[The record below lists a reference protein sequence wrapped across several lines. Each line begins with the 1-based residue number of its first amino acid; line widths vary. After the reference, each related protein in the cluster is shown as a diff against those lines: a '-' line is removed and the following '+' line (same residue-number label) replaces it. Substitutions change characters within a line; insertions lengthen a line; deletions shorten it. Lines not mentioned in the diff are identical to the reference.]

1 MEYPTHE
8 EYVAVFGEYEEDTDT
23 ATTEAQ
29 AGGGEPITTTATEEA
44 APVEKAEGT
53 PMEEGGAE
61 GTEGG
66 AEPAEPAPAE
76 EGAGTENQVQSAEER
91 HRQAALRRAREKQ
104 EWQNKTQ
111 QAVDAAYAKL
121 LGGQI
126 NPFTG
131 KPITTQAEYEAY
143 EQMKAQQS
151 TNNALQKA
159 GIDPSLIQ
167 QMVQQEVAPMKQQ
180 MRAEQ
185 AQRYEAQAA
194 EYNRRMEEAK
204 EAAAK
209 SIAALYDPSIQSFD
223 DILAMPTVG
232 KFNDLLQK
240 GNSFEDS
247 FYLANREAIDK
258 RRAAAAYQKGVDAGA
273 NRQHL
278 SPAPAASGAEPV
290 IVPADVA
297 RSYRE
302 VTPGMTDAEIAK
314 EYAAYLKCIR
324 K

>member
-8 EYVAVFGEYEEDTDT
+8 EYVAVFGEYEEDADT
-23 ATTEAQ
+23 APTEEQ
-29 AGGGEPITTTATEEA
+29 GGGGEPTTPTTEEA
-44 APVEKAEGT
+44 APVENAEGT
-53 PMEEGGAE
+53 PMNEGGE
-61 GTEGG
+61 EGG

-76 EGAGTENQVQSAEER
+76 EGAGTENPVQSAEER
-91 HRQAALRRAREKQ
+91 HRQAALRRAREQQ

-159 GIDPSLIQ
+159 GIDPLLIQ
-167 QMVQQEVAPMKQQ
+167 QMVQQEVAPMKKQ

-258 RRAAAAYQKGVDAGA
+258 RRAAAAYRKGADAGA

>member
-23 ATTEAQ
+23 ATTEEQ
-29 AGGGEPITTTATEEA
+29 AGGAEPTTPTTTEEA
-44 APVEKAEGT
+44 ATVENAEGT
-53 PMEEGGAE
+53 PMDEGGEEGAEGGAE
-61 GTEGG
+61 A
-66 AEPAEPAPAE
+66 AEPTPAE
-76 EGAGTENQVQSAEER
+76 EGTGTENPVQSAEER
-91 HRQAALRRAREKQ
+91 HRQAALRRAREQQ

-143 EQMKAQQS
+143 EAMKAQQS

-240 GNSFEDS
+240 GNSFEES

-258 RRAAAAYQKGVDAGA
+258 RRAAAAYQKGVAAGA
-273 NRQHL
+273 SKQHL

-314 EYAAYLKCIR
+314 EYAAYLKCI

>member
-23 ATTEAQ
+23 ATTEEQ
-29 AGGGEPITTTATEEA
+29 AGGGESTTPTNTEEA
-44 APVEKAEGT
+44 APVENAEGT

-66 AEPAEPAPAE
+66 AEAAESAPAE
-76 EGAGTENQVQSAEER
+76 EGTGTESQVQSAEER
-91 HRQAALRRAREKQ
+91 HRQAALRRAREQQ

-143 EQMKAQQS
+143 EAMKAQQS

-240 GNSFEDS
+240 GNSFEES

-258 RRAAAAYQKGVDAGA
+258 RRAAAAYQKGVAAGA
-273 NRQHL
+273 SKQHL

-314 EYAAYLKCIR
+314 EYAAYLKCI

>member
-8 EYVAVFGEYEEDTDT
+8 EYVAVFGEYEEGADT
-23 ATTEAQ
+23 APTEEQ
-29 AGGGEPITTTATEEA
+29 AVGGEPITTTTTEEA
-44 APVEKAEGT
+44 APVENAEGT
-53 PMEEGGAE
+53 PMDEGGAE

-66 AEPAEPAPAE
+66 AEPAASAPAE
-76 EGAGTENQVQSAEER
+76 EGAGTESQVQSAEER
-91 HRQAALRRAREKQ
+91 HRQAALRRAREQQ

-159 GIDPSLIQ
+159 GIDPKLIQ

-185 AQRYEAQAA
+185 ANRYEAQAA

-258 RRAAAAYQKGVDAGA
+258 RRAAAAYRKGADAGA

-314 EYAAYLKCIR
+314 EYAAYLKCI

>member
-8 EYVAVFGEYEEDTDT
+8 EYVAVFGEYEEDADT
-23 ATTEAQ
+23 ATTEEQ
-29 AGGGEPITTTATEEA
+29 AVGGEPITTTTTEEA
-44 APVEKAEGT
+44 APVENAEGT
-53 PMEEGGAE
+53 PMDGGGAE
-61 GTEGG
+61 KA
-66 AEPAEPAPAE
+66 AEPAAPATEE
-76 EGAGTENQVQSAEER
+76 EGTGTESQVQSAEER
-91 HRQAALRRAREKQ
+91 HRQAALRRAREQQ

-159 GIDPSLIQ
+159 GIDPLLIQ

-185 AQRYEAQAA
+185 AQRYEEKAA
-194 EYNRRMEEAK
+194 EYNRKMEEAK

-209 SIAALYDPSIQSFD
+209 SIAALYDPSIKSFD

-240 GNSFEDS
+240 GNSFEES

-258 RRAAAAYQKGVDAGA
+258 RRAAAAYQKGVAAGA
-273 NRQHL
+273 SKQHL

-297 RSYRE
+297 RNYRE
-302 VTPGMTDAEIAK
+302 VTPGMTDEAIAK
-314 EYAAYLKCIR
+314 DYAAFLKCI

>member
-8 EYVAVFGEYEEDTDT
+8 EYVAVFGEYEEEADT
-23 ATTEAQ
+23 APTEEQ
-29 AGGGEPITTTATEEA
+29 AVGGEPTTPTTTEEA
-44 APVEKAEGT
+44 APVENAEGT
-53 PMEEGGAE
+53 PMEGGGE
-61 GTEGG
+61 EGG
-66 AEPAEPAPAE
+66 AEPAESAPAE
-76 EGAGTENQVQSAEER
+76 EGTGTENQVQSAEER
-91 HRQAALRRAREKQ
+91 HRQAALRRAREQQ

-143 EQMKAQQS
+143 EAMKAQQS

-240 GNSFEDS
+240 GNSFEES

-258 RRAAAAYQKGVDAGA
+258 RRAAAAYQKGVAAGA
-273 NRQHL
+273 SKQHL

-297 RSYRE
+297 RNYRE
-302 VTPGMTDAEIAK
+302 VTPGMTDEAIAK
-314 EYAAYLKCIR
+314 DYAAFLKCI

>member
-8 EYVAVFGEYEEDTDT
+8 EYAAIFGEYEEDTDT
-23 ATTEAQ
+23 ATTEEQ
-29 AGGGEPITTTATEEA
+29 AVGGESTTPTTEEA
-44 APVEKAEGT
+44 APVENAEGT
-53 PMEEGGAE
+53 PMDEGGAE
-61 GTEGG
+61 GAEGG
-66 AEPAEPAPAE
+66 AEPAESAPAE
-76 EGAGTENQVQSAEER
+76 EGTGTEKQVQSAEER

-104 EWQNKTQ
+104 EWQDKTQ

-143 EQMKAQQS
+143 EAMKAQQS

-240 GNSFEDS
+240 GNSFEES

-258 RRAAAAYQKGVDAGA
+258 RRAAAAYQKGVAAGA
-273 NRQHL
+273 SKQHL

>member
-8 EYVAVFGEYEEDTDT
+8 EYVAVFGEYEEDAD
-23 ATTEAQ
+23 AAPTEEQ
-29 AGGGEPITTTATEEA
+29 AVGGEPATPTTTEGA
-44 APVEKAEGT
+44 APVENAEGA
-53 PMEEGGAE
+53 PMDEGGAE

-66 AEPAEPAPAE
+66 AEPTAPAPAE
-76 EGAGTENQVQSAEER
+76 EGTGTENQVQSAEER
-91 HRQAALRRAREKQ
+91 HRQAALRRAREQQ

-143 EQMKAQQS
+143 EAMKAQQS

-167 QMVQQEVAPMKQQ
+167 QMVQQEVAPIKQQ

-185 AQRYEAQAA
+185 AQRYKAQAA

-209 SIAALYDPSIQSFD
+209 SIAALYDPSITSFD

-240 GNSFEDS
+240 GNSFEES

-258 RRAAAAYQKGVDAGA
+258 RRAAAAYQKGVAAGA
-273 NRQHL
+273 SRQHL

>member
-8 EYVAVFGEYEEDTDT
+8 EYVAVFGEYEEDT
-23 ATTEAQ
+23 ATTPTEEQ
-29 AGGGEPITTTATEEA
+29 EGGGEPATLTTEEA
-44 APVEKAEGT
+44 APVENAEGT
-53 PMEEGGAE
+53 PMDEGGAE
-61 GTEGG
+61 GAEGG
-66 AEPAEPAPAE
+66 AEPAAPAPAE
-76 EGAGTENQVQSAEER
+76 EGTGTENQVQSAEER
-91 HRQAALRRAREKQ
+91 HRQAALRRAREQQ

-143 EQMKAQQS
+143 EAMKAQQS

-159 GIDPSLIQ
+159 GIDPKLIQ

-209 SIAALYDPSIQSFD
+209 SIAALYDPSIKSFD

-232 KFNDLLQK
+232 RFNDLLQK

-258 RRAAAAYQKGVDAGA
+258 RRAAAAYRKGADAGA

-314 EYAAYLKCIR
+314 EYAAYLKCI

>member
-8 EYVAVFGEYEEDTDT
+8 EYVAVFGEYEEDADT
-23 ATTEAQ
+23 ATTEEQ
-29 AGGGEPITTTATEEA
+29 AVGEDPTTPTNTEEA
-44 APVEKAEGT
+44 APVENAEGT
-53 PMEEGGAE
+53 PMDEGGAE
-61 GTEGG
+61 GAEGG
-66 AEPAEPAPAE
+66 AEAAESAPAE
-76 EGAGTENQVQSAEER
+76 EGTGTESQVQSAEER
-91 HRQAALRRAREKQ
+91 HRQAALRRAREQQ

-151 TNNALQKA
+151 TNSALQKA
-159 GIDPSLIQ
+159 GIDPKLIQ

-240 GNSFEDS
+240 GNSFEES

-258 RRAAAAYQKGVDAGA
+258 RRAAAAYQKGVAAGA
-273 NRQHL
+273 SKQHL

-297 RSYRE
+297 RNYRE
-302 VTPGMTDAEIAK
+302 VTPGMTDEAIAK
-314 EYAAYLKCIR
+314 DYAAFLKCI

>member
-8 EYVAVFGEYEEDTDT
+8 EYVAVFGEYEEDADT
-23 ATTEAQ
+23 ATTEEQ
-29 AGGGEPITTTATEEA
+29 VVGGEPITPTTEEA
-44 APVEKAEGT
+44 DHVENAEGT

-61 GTEGG
+61 GAEGG
-66 AEPAEPAPAE
+66 AEPAESAPAE
-76 EGAGTENQVQSAEER
+76 EGTGTESQVQSAEER
-91 HRQAALRRAREKQ
+91 HRQAALRRAREQQ

-143 EQMKAQQS
+143 EAMKAQQS
-151 TNNALQKA
+151 TNDALQKA

-240 GNSFEDS
+240 GNSFEES

-258 RRAAAAYQKGVDAGA
+258 RRAAAAYQKGVAAGA
-273 NRQHL
+273 SKQHL

-297 RSYRE
+297 RNYRE
-302 VTPGMTDAEIAK
+302 VTPGMTDEAIAK
-314 EYAAYLKCIR
+314 DYAAFLKCI

>member
-8 EYVAVFGEYEEDTDT
+8 EYAAVFGEYEEDADT
-23 ATTEAQ
+23 APAEEQ
-29 AGGGEPITTTATEEA
+29 EGGAEPITPTTTEEA
-44 APVEKAEGT
+44 APVENAEGT
-53 PMEEGGAE
+53 PMDGGGAE
-61 GTEGG
+61 AAE
-66 AEPAEPAPAE
+66 EPAEPVPAE
-76 EGAGTENQVQSAEER
+76 EGTGTENQVQSAEER
-91 HRQAALRRAREKQ
+91 HRQAALRRAREQQ
-104 EWQNKTQ
+104 EWQSKTQ

-131 KPITTQAEYEAY
+131 KPITSQAEYEAY
-143 EQMKAQQS
+143 EQMKAQQN
-151 TNNALQKA
+151 TNSALQKA
-159 GIDPSLIQ
+159 GIDPKLIQ

-194 EYNRRMEEAK
+194 DYNRRMEEAK

-209 SIAALYDPSIQSFD
+209 SIAALYDPSIKSFD

-258 RRAAAAYQKGVDAGA
+258 RRAAAAYRKGADAGA

-278 SPAPAASGAEPV
+278 SPTPAASGADPV

-314 EYAAYLKCIR
+314 EYAAYLKCI

>member
-8 EYVAVFGEYEEDTDT
+8 EYVAVFGEYEEET
-23 ATTEAQ
+23 ATTEEQ
-29 AGGGEPITTTATEEA
+29 AVGGEPITTTTTEEA
-44 APVEKAEGT
+44 APVENAEGT
-53 PMEEGGAE
+53 PMEGGGEEEA
-61 GTEGG
+61 
-66 AEPAEPAPAE
+66 AEPAASAPAE
-76 EGAGTENQVQSAEER
+76 EGTGTESQVQSAEER
-91 HRQAALRRAREKQ
+91 HRQAALRRAREQQ

-111 QAVDAAYAKL
+111 KAVDAAYAKL

-131 KPITTQAEYEAY
+131 KPITTKAEYEAY
-143 EQMKAQQS
+143 EAMKAQQS

-209 SIAALYDPSIQSFD
+209 SIAALYDPSIKSFD

-240 GNSFEDS
+240 GNSFEES

-258 RRAAAAYQKGVDAGA
+258 RRAAAAYQKGVAAGA
-273 NRQHL
+273 SKQHL

-297 RSYRE
+297 RNYRE
-302 VTPGMTDAEIAK
+302 VTPGMTDEAIAK
-314 EYAAYLKCIR
+314 DYAAFLKCI

>member
-8 EYVAVFGEYEEDTDT
+8 QFAAVFGEYEEDADT
-23 ATTEAQ
+23 APTEEQEGGAEPTNPTT
-29 AGGGEPITTTATEEA
+29 TEEA
-44 APVEKAEGT
+44 APVENAEGT
-53 PMEEGGAE
+53 PMDGGGAE
-61 GTEGG
+61 GG
-66 AEPAEPAPAE
+66 AEPAPAE
-76 EGAGTENQVQSAEER
+76 EDTGAENQVQSAEER
-91 HRQAALRRAREKQ
+91 HRQAALRRAREQQ
-104 EWQNKTQ
+104 EWQSKTQ

-131 KPITTQAEYEAY
+131 KPITTQAEYETY
-143 EQMKAQQS
+143 EQMKAQQN
-151 TNNALQKA
+151 TNSALQKA
-159 GIDPSLIQ
+159 GIDPKLIQ

-194 EYNRRMEEAK
+194 DYNRRMEEAK

-209 SIAALYDPSIQSFD
+209 SIAALYDPSIKSFD

-258 RRAAAAYQKGVDAGA
+258 RRAAAAYRKGADAGA

-278 SPAPAASGAEPV
+278 SPTPAASGAEPV

-297 RSYRE
+297 RMYRE
-302 VTPGMTDAEIAK
+302 VTPGMTDAEMAAD
-314 EYAAYLKCIR
+314 YAGYLKTL
-324 K
+324 KK

>member
-8 EYVAVFGEYEEDTDT
+8 EYVAVFGEYEEE
-23 ATTEAQ
+23 AGAAQTEEQ
-29 AGGGEPITTTATEEA
+29 EGGGESITTTTTEGA
-44 APVEKAEGT
+44 APVEKEEGT
-53 PMEEGGAE
+53 PLDEGGE
-61 GTEGG
+61 KGTEGG
-66 AEPAEPAPAE
+66 AEPAAPALAE
-76 EGAGTENQVQSAEER
+76 EGRGTENQVQSAEER
-91 HRQAALRRAREKQ
+91 HRQAALRRAREQQ

-151 TNNALQKA
+151 TNNALQKV
-159 GIDPSLIQ
+159 GIDPKFIQ

-185 AQRYEAQAA
+185 AQRYEARAA
-194 EYNRRMEEAK
+194 EYNRKIEEAK

-209 SIAALYDPSIQSFD
+209 SIAALYDPSIKAFG

-258 RRAAAAYQKGVDAGA
+258 RRAAAAYKKGADAGA

-314 EYAAYLKCIR
+314 EYAAYLKCI

>member
-8 EYVAVFGEYEEDTDT
+8 EYVAVFGEYEEEAD
-23 ATTEAQ
+23 AVTTEEQ
-29 AGGGEPITTTATEEA
+29 EGGAEPTNPTNAEEA
-44 APVEKAEGT
+44 APVENAEGT
-53 PMEEGGAE
+53 PMDEGGEE

-66 AEPAEPAPAE
+66 AEPAAPAPAE
-76 EGAGTENQVQSAEER
+76 EGTGTENQVQSAEER
-91 HRQAALRRAREKQ
+91 HRQAALRRAREQQ

-151 TNNALQKA
+151 TNSALQKA
-159 GIDPSLIQ
+159 GIDPKLIQ

-180 MRAEQ
+180 MQAEQ

-194 EYNRRMEEAK
+194 DYNRRMEEAK

-209 SIAALYDPSIQSFD
+209 SIAALYDPSIKSFD

-240 GNSFEDS
+240 GNSFEES

-258 RRAAAAYQKGVDAGA
+258 RRAAAAYQKGVAAGA

-278 SPAPAASGAEPV
+278 APAPAASGAEPV
-290 IVPADVA
+290 IVPAGVA
-297 RSYRE
+297 RNYRE

-314 EYAAYLKCIR
+314 EYAAYLKCI